1 MRAAAAEK
9 RPLGDLLTYISAFQP
24 ALSEAMR
31 VRTGIQ
37 GFTDIGYSVDEKTDT
52 VCLDPKSVFSMCP
65 TYNRMTDCQAA
76 AVIDSLPGVTE
87 TCARQGFLLEPNY
100 PDTIPQVL
108 ESEKHRDELTLCRYF
123 RLFTPTLIDG
133 CIHPGNVQQL
143 CPQKASCACTQTG
156 YMQEWSERECKRK
169 RRSVPQ

>member
-1 MRAAAAEK
+1 MR
-9 RPLGDLLTYISAFQP
+9 
-24 ALSEAMR
+24 
-31 VRTGIQ
+31 
-37 GFTDIGYSVDEKTDT
+37 TDT
-52 VCLDPKSVFSMCP
+52 VCLDLKSVFSMCP

-87 TCARQGFLLEPNY
+87 TSARQRFLLEVRPNC

-123 RLFTPTLIDG
+123 GLFTQTLTDG

-143 CPQKASCACTQTG
+143 CPQKASCACTQSTCKNA
-156 YMQEWSERECKRK
+156 RESAKGKGGPCRNEGRTKKNNHCGLQGAQAAGRP
-169 RRSVPQ
+169 S